1 MSDQTP
7 TTRLHPPA
15 DGPVAGATLV
25 IEAPSAE
32 EALTQ
37 LHDQLG
43 ASARIVE
50 VRRIARGG
58 IGGFF
63 ARELVELH
71 AAAGDT
77 VATSTPPAPAVTRTD
92 APAAAPA
99 APTAAPASAEAE
111 ASGSGVGPIVSPI
124 DRLLRVEAEA
134 DEVVDFATYL
144 RGQMDPDP
152 VQPAGLGADLSS
164 HEALLE
170 RATAA
175 ARLAVRSASGDLAP
189 GGVVDPATDQVVG
202 TPVMA
207 PTTHVPAPTVPE
219 PTVASTPTVEPTPAV
234 APAPAADTAAHV
246 GAGSDLAGPSAASEP
261 GPAWSVATLVKLGMP
276 ADLVRGLEVEAPAD
290 DVAWTAALAGALRPV
305 CRPLPTGRSLLV
317 GPRSRSIANALGI
330 PTTTVGQPIRS
341 RATTVAAPVGR
352 GAAGRGWLERVRR
365 GRWLHLVVG
374 GNGWRELLHLDP
386 LAVSWA
392 SAEDVPEA
400 IRLAT
405 DLGLVLGAGPLD
417 RQVRRARPLDVALA
431 VRSLL
436 PETDEVAPA
445 GGRGN
450 GGGRP

>member
-15 DGPVAGATLV
+15 DGPVAGATLL

-71 AAAGDT
+71 AAPGDA
-77 VATSTPPAPAVTRTD
+77 ATTPPRSPVAAPASPG
-92 APAAAPA
+92 APAAPVSEAPAAPA
-99 APTAAPASAEAE
+99 APVSEAPAAD
-111 ASGSGVGPIVSPI
+111 VGPAVSPI

-134 DEVVDFATYL
+134 DDVVDFATFL
-144 RGQMDPDP
+144 RGQMDDAPTAP
-152 VQPAGLGADLSS
+152 TGTGADLSS
-164 HEALLE
+164 HEALLA

-175 ARLAVRSASGDLAP
+175 ARLAVRSATGDLAP
-189 GGVVDPATDQVVG
+189 GGVVDPATDQVIG
-202 TPVMA
+202 TPVMD
-207 PTTHVPAPTVPE
+207 PTTHVEVPA
-219 PTVASTPTVEPTPAV
+219 VEPTPV
-234 APAPAADTAAHV
+234 AAPAADAAADL
-246 GAGSDLAGPSAASEP
+246 GIGSDLAGPTATSEP

-276 ADLVRGLEVEAPAD
+276 ADLVRGLEVAAPAD

-305 CRPLPTGRSLLV
+305 CRPLPNGKSLLV
-317 GPRSRSIANALGI
+317 GPRARSIANGLGI
-330 PTTTVGQPIRS
+330 ATTTVGQPIRS
-341 RATTVAAPVGR
+341 RAAAVAAPVGR
-352 GAAGRGWLERVRR
+352 GAAGRAWLERARR

-374 GNGWRELLHLDP
+374 GSGWRELLHLDP

-392 SAEDVPEA
+392 STEDVPEA

-436 PETDEVAPA
+436 PVTDEVRLTGAA
-445 GGRGN
+445 ADGSGQL
-450 GGGRP
+450 